1 MTQTLTLS
9 SNPRFHQ
16 PFLEVPRHTPKV
28 FDEAHDSYDPST
40 LTTFARQRSPTVE
53 RPSTSAD
60 HQLRPPSA
68 SGSQRPLR
76 RIPRQ
81 TEVRQSL
88 RRESLRAPVPHP
100 NRPQPPRTTPVSVQ
114 VQHAPFGSGDRRQRV
129 YNRRPVP
136 APQHII
142 LAAANHPS
150 LDAHRVSNPFRPRG
164 SYPWTAAALY

>member
-114 VQHAPFGSGDRRQRV
+114 VQHAPASGIAELRPALSEAATDDNGSTIDDPYQLL
-129 YNRRPVP
+129 NT
-136 APQHII
+136 
-142 LAAANHPS
+142 
-150 LDAHRVSNPFRPRG
+150 
-164 SYPWTAAALY
+164 SY